1 MRVTVRP
8 AVKFPDMIRPKRV
21 AAYCRVS
28 TEQEIQYHSLEIQK
42 KYFTDEIAEKVNWI
56 FVGVY
61 ADQASGRHNKKMK
74 NFQRMMLDCRDGKI
88 DLILVKSVSRL
99 GRNTI
104 QFLQAC
110 GELNRL
116 GVDVFFEVE
125 RLHINDPDAIRLLT
139 IYASLFQN
147 ESEDKSAAIRWSFR
161 VRFHDGSSGFAD
173 RTCYGYT
180 QDENGNLI
188 PDPARA
194 EIVRAIFTWRNDGLS
209 LRAITAQLKEH
220 GIPSPR
226 GNPVWHIETVRK
238 ILSNEKYYGDVL
250 LQKTYVSDYFTG
262 KQSPNNGELDQYLI
276 KGHHEGIVEKNNSTD
291 ISIAQES

>member
-1 MRVTVRP
+1 MVIHRVKNGGPLFMRVTVRP

-74 NFQRMMLDCRDGKI
+74 NFQRMMRDCRDGKI

-99 GRNTI
+99 GRNTV

-173 RTCYGYT
+173 RACYGYV

-194 EIVRAIFTWRNDGLS
+194 EIVRAIFTWHKNGLS
-209 LRAITAQLKEH
+209 LRAITAELKEH
-220 GIPSPR
+220 GISSPR

-238 ILSNEKYYGDVL
+238 ILNNEKYYGDVL

-262 KQSPNNGELDQYLI
+262 RQSPNNGELDQYLI
-276 KGHHEGIVEKNNSTD
+276 KGHHEGIVK
-291 ISIAQES
+291 

>member
-74 NFQRMMLDCRDGKI
+74 NFQRMMRDCRDGKI

-99 GRNTI
+99 GRNTV

-110 GELNRL
+110 GELNRF

-173 RTCYGYT
+173 RICYGYT

-194 EIVRAIFTWRNDGLS
+194 EVVRAIFTWRNNGLS

-238 ILSNEKYYGDVL
+238 ILNNEKYYGDVL
-250 LQKTYVSDYFTG
+250 LQKTYVPDYFTG
-262 KQSPNNGELDQYLI
+262 RQSPNNGELDQYLI
-276 KGHHEGIVEKNNSTD
+276 KGHHEGIVEK
-291 ISIAQES
+291 

>member
-74 NFQRMMLDCRDGKI
+74 NFLRMMRDCRDGKI

-99 GRNTI
+99 GRNTV

-116 GVDVFFEVE
+116 RVDVFFEVE

-173 RTCYGYT
+173 RVCYGYT
-180 QDENGNLI
+180 QGENGNLI

-238 ILSNEKYYGDVL
+238 ILNNEKYYGNVL

-276 KGHHEGIVEKNNSTD
+276 EGHHEGIVDKKSF
-291 ISIAQES
+291 ILQK

>member
-1 MRVTVRP
+1 MRVTIRP
-8 AVKFPDMIRPKRV
+8 TVKFPDMIRPKRV

-61 ADQASGRHNKKMK
+61 ADQASGRHNEKMK
-74 NFQRMMLDCRDGKI
+74 NFQRMMRDCRDGKI

-99 GRNTI
+99 GRNTV

-139 IYASLFQN
+139 VYASLFQN

-173 RTCYGYT
+173 RVCYGYT
-180 QDENGNLI
+180 QGENGNLI
-188 PDPARA
+188 PDPAR
-194 EIVRAIFTWRNDGLS
+194 VGYC
-209 LRAITAQLKEH
+209 Q
-220 GIPSPR
+220 
-226 GNPVWHIETVRK
+226 
-238 ILSNEKYYGDVL
+238 
-250 LQKTYVSDYFTG
+250 
-262 KQSPNNGELDQYLI
+262 
-276 KGHHEGIVEKNNSTD
+276 
-291 ISIAQES
+291 

>member
-1 MRVTVRP
+1 MRVTIRP
-8 AVKFPDMIRPKRV
+8 TVKFPDMIRPKRV

-61 ADQASGRHNKKMK
+61 ADQASGRHNEKMK
-74 NFQRMMLDCRDGKI
+74 NFQRMMRDCRDGKI

-99 GRNTI
+99 GRNTV

-139 IYASLFQN
+139 VYASLFQN

-173 RTCYGYT
+173 RVCYEYT
-180 QDENGNLI
+180 QGENGNLI
-188 PDPARA
+188 PDPARV
-194 EIVRAIFTWRNDGLS
+194 EIVRAIFNWHKNGLS

-238 ILSNEKYYGDVL
+238 ILNNEKYYGDVL

-262 KQSPNNGELDQYLI
+262 RQSPNNGELDQYLI
-276 KGHHEGIVEKNNSTD
+276 EGHHEGIVKK
-291 ISIAQES
+291 

>member
-1 MRVTVRP
+1 MRVTIRP
-8 AVKFPDMIRPKRV
+8 TVKFPDMIRPKRV

-61 ADQASGRHNKKMK
+61 ADQASGRHNEKMK
-74 NFQRMMLDCRDGKI
+74 NFQRMMRDCRDGKI

-99 GRNTI
+99 GRNTV

-139 IYASLFQN
+139 VYASLFQN

-173 RTCYGYT
+173 RVCYGYT
-180 QDENGNLI
+180 QGENGNLI
-188 PDPARA
+188 PDPARV
-194 EIVRAIFTWRNDGLS
+194 EIVRAIFNWHKNGLS

-238 ILSNEKYYGDVL
+238 ILNNEKYYGDVL

-262 KQSPNNGELDQYLI
+262 RQSPNNGELDQYLI
-276 KGHHEGIVEKNNSTD
+276 EGHHEGIVKK
-291 ISIAQES
+291 